1 MAAGGAGTNSR
12 SRVMNEI
19 TIESAD
25 TQEIGPLLGL
35 FERQHRE
42 HHIIRSQEELHVVL
56 VALGRQPD
64 EGFVLSANCQGS
76 PVGVAYAAR
85 ILSLEHGG
93 WSGWLEEFYVLPDW
107 RGKGV
112 GSQLLAAVLAVAT
125 ERGWAALDLEVD
137 AGHRRAI
144 SLYQR
149 NRFEAVN
156 RTRFVRGLGRE

>member
-1 MAAGGAGTNSR
+1 
-12 SRVMNEI
+12 MNEI

-42 HHIIRSQEELHVVL
+42 HHIIRSQEELHAVL
-56 VALGRQPD
+56 VALERQPE

-144 SLYQR
+144 PLYQR

>member
-1 MAAGGAGTNSR
+1 MAAGDAEANFPGG
-12 SRVMNEI
+12 VMNEI

-25 TQEIGPLLGL
+25 TQELGPLVAL

-42 HHIIRSQEELHVVL
+42 HHIIRSQEELHAVL
-56 VALGRQPD
+56 VALRKQPD
-64 EGFVLSANCQGS
+64 EGFVLSANCEGS

-93 WSGWLEEFYVLPDW
+93 WNGWLEEFYVLPDW
-107 RGKGV
+107 RGRGV

-125 ERGWAALDLEVD
+125 KRGWAALDLEVD
-137 AGHRRAI
+137 ADHRRAI
-144 SLYQR
+144 PLYQR

-156 RTRFVRGLGRE
+156 RTRFVRYLGRE

>member
-1 MAAGGAGTNSR
+1 
-12 SRVMNEI
+12 MNEI
-19 TIESAD
+19 TIEPVAA
-25 TQEIGPLLGL
+25 QELGPLLAL

-42 HHIIRSQEELHVVL
+42 HHIIRSQEELHAVL
-56 VALGRQPD
+56 VALRRQPD

-112 GSQLLAAVLAVAT
+112 GSRLLAAVLAVAT

-137 AGHRRAI
+137 IGHRRAI
-144 SLYQR
+144 PLYQR
-149 NRFEAVN
+149 YRFEAVN
-156 RTRFVRGLGRE
+156 RTRLVRRLARE